1 MFSFGLRLRAE
12 MLWGL
17 VTRYPG
23 KFPEQSRPA
32 QSELAALRREQSLEV
47 ICEGVFLRNRLAR
60 QGIVPSQRPLGKTGI
75 VCFSSETRTIEI
87 IVLIVHPVGGACR
100 SMHLRTRG
108 TASTFAGL
116 FGTLPVASLYRLDP
130 RHFHRSRPSPARRLP
145 VPKVPPRLAWPPT
158 RPPCQ
163 CGLQTQPRLGTGRI

>member
-1 MFSFGLRLRAE
+1 MFSLGPRLPVE
-12 MLWGL
+12 SLEGL
-17 VTRYPG
+17 VTRCPG
-23 KFPEQSRPA
+23 QFPEQRRPA
-32 QSELAALRREQSLEV
+32 QSELAALRREQGLEV
-47 ICEGVFLRNRLAR
+47 IREGVFLRNRLAR

-75 VCFSSETRTIEI
+75 VCFSCETRTIEI

-100 SMHLRTRG
+100 PMHLRTRG
-108 TASTFAGL
+108 AACTFAGS

-145 VPKVPPRLAWPPT
+145 VPKIPPRLAWPPT
-158 RPPCQ
+158 RSPCQ